1 MALHRVGLYWFSNDL
16 RVTDN
21 PLLAQAANECQQLLC
36 LYVLPPEL
44 RQPNRYGLRSL
55 GDQRWRFLHASLR
68 DLKQQLQARG
78 QQLLVLQQNPLHSL
92 AELISQYGIAAI
104 YYSQHAG
111 YYERRYQQIVRQRY
125 PFIHYNS
132 AATHTLFEPLQLPFE
147 LAQLPDSF
155 SKFRRLIEQA
165 GWQQRITAQAADLL
179 PAPVALPRSPLN
191 AERVQQ
197 LWQQLPSVIAVTDH
211 PWQGGSEAGQ
221 RHLQHYFASTQ
232 PQTYKETRNA
242 LDDWQS
248 STKFSAWLADGSLSV
263 RQVMAALSAHEAIY
277 GANDSTYW
285 IWFELLWR
293 EYFQWYAHAHGN
305 QLFSFS
311 GLKQRGPSTSFYPA
325 RFQKWCSGNTPY
337 ALVNA
342 CMRQL
347 NQTGY
352 MSNRGRQLVASCLVH
367 ELELDWRYGA
377 AYFEQQLIDY
387 DVAANWG
394 NWQYLAGVGADPR
407 GHRRFDLD
415 KQTRQYDPQG
425 SFIAYWGNS
434 QASLV
439 LDDCDAADW
448 PIS

>member
-55 GDQRWRFLHASLR
+55 GDQRWRFLQRSLS
-68 DLKQQLQARG
+68 DLHQQLQARG

-92 AELISQYGIAAI
+92 AELISQHGIAAI
-104 YYSQHAG
+104 YFSQHAG
-111 YYERRYQQIVRQRY
+111 YYERRYQQLLRQRY
-125 PFIHYNS
+125 PFMHINS
-132 AATHTLFEPLQLPFE
+132 AATHTLFDPLQLPFKQTE
-147 LAQLPDSF
+147 LPDSF
-155 SKFRRLIEQA
+155 SKFRRLLETANLRAHISP
-165 GWQQRITAQAADLL
+165 AQAAPL
-179 PAPVALPRSPLN
+179 ALPRSPL
-191 AERVQQ
+191 AGAAVQQ
-197 LWQQLPSVIAVTDH
+197 CWQQLPAPITVADH
-211 PWQGGSEAGQ
+211 PWQGGSSAGLV
-221 RHLQHYFASTQ
+221 HLQHYFASAA
-232 PQTYKETRNA
+232 PQHYKETRNA
-242 LDDWQS
+242 LDDWSS

-263 RQVMAALSAHEAIY
+263 RQVLAALAQHEQQF

-293 EYFQWYAHAHGN
+293 EYFQWYAHAHGKR
-305 QLFSFS
+305 LFNFA
-311 GLKQRGPSTSFYPA
+311 GLKQHGPSTSFYPA

-337 ALVNA
+337 PLVNA

-367 ELELDWRYGA
+367 ELQLDWRYGA

-415 KQTRQYDPQG
+415 KQARQFDPHGQ
-425 SFIAYWGNS
+425 FIRHWGNPS
-434 QASLV
+434 ASAT
-439 LDDCDAADW
+439 LDHCDAADW
-448 PIS
+448 PINE

>member
-16 RVTDN
+16 RVADN
-21 PLLAQAANECQQLLC
+21 PLLAQAANECQQLIC
-36 LYVLPPEL
+36 LYVLPPES
-44 RQPNRYGLRSL
+44 RQPNRYGLRGL
-55 GDQRWRFLHASLR
+55 GEQRWRFLQGSLR
-68 DLKQQLQARG
+68 DLQQQLQARG

-92 AELISQYGIAAI
+92 AELISTHGIEAI
-104 YYSQHAG
+104 YFAQHAG
-111 YYERRYQQIVRQRY
+111 YYERRYQHILRQRY

-132 AATHTLFEPLQLPFE
+132 AATHTLFDPLQLPFD
-147 LAQLPDSF
+147 LADLPDNF
-155 SKFRRLIEQA
+155 SKFRRLVESIDLRT
-165 GWQQRITAQAADLL
+165 RIAAAE
-179 PAPVALPRSPLN
+179 PAAIALPRSPLK
-191 AERVQQ
+191 AELVLQK
-197 LWQQLPSVIAVTDH
+197 WQQLPATKVIADH
-211 PWQGGSEAGQ
+211 PWQGGSSAA
-221 RHLQHYFASTQ
+221 LQHVQQYFASSA

-242 LDDWQS
+242 LDDWSS

-263 RQVMAALSAHEAIY
+263 RQILTALTQHEQQQ

-293 EYFQWYAHAHGN
+293 EYFQWYAHAHGKR
-305 QLFSFS
+305 LFAFS
-311 GLKQRGPSTSFYPA
+311 GLKQRGPATSFYPA

-337 ALVNA
+337 PVVNA

-347 NQTGY
+347 NTTGY

-367 ELELDWRYGA
+367 ELALDWRYGA